1 MLADQSEKRV
11 RSESR
16 NPRGIGKVG
25 GLAFGSLGEPFEN
38 EMVEKNGVEDFMDD
52 GGDRLVDLDFQG
64 LGMQRIVDEG
74 APEGFGGQV
83 GVQTG
88 DRTGAQGRVV
98 LEHVDEQHEVRV
110 FELLRVPMEKVE

>member
-1 MLADQSEKRV
+1 
-11 RSESR
+11 
-16 NPRGIGKVG
+16 
-25 GLAFGSLGEPFEN
+25 
-38 EMVEKNGVEDFMDD
+38 
-52 GGDRLVDLDFQG
+52 
-64 LGMQRIVDEG
+64 MQRIVDEG

-88 DRTGAQGRVV
+88 DRTGAQGRVF